1 LRRKKRDVWVAGG
14 EKQILKKNIFLNI
27 SGVFCYFFF
36 QWLISVLVVRIA
48 GFREAGVYSL
58 SFSFANIFLIIAN
71 FGVIRY
77 QLSDIQR
84 KYTDGVYFA
93 TRAVTCLAALLLG
106 VLTLFF
112 TGFTPY
118 TVMCCAAMLCFKL
131 LESITDVFFGALQRF
146 DRFGAINLSYILKGV
161 FPVAAFC
168 VALYY
173 KNLFFAT
180 VALSVVYALVVA
192 LFDIPAVIRD
202 KNLAS
207 AVAFKDIPRV
217 LFACF
222 PLALVTVVYPYMAFI
237 TRYTVNQ
244 LYSAEELGY
253 YSSVTLLIAVM
264 ITLGN
269 SVWNALIPHMAERY
283 HGKEYGLLKKTI
295 AKIIGIVMLAGAFL
309 VLAGLVF
316 GEWVLALVFGEKIRP
331 YCYLLTPTFIVSTIW
346 TLVSFFNASL
356 TAFEKRTP
364 PLVCNMAGVVV
375 CTALIRPFVQAYG
388 MIGSCYC
395 LIVSMGLQA
404 VLSLI
409 YLSTMICPHR
419 RSR

>member
-1 LRRKKRDVWVAGG
+1 M
-14 EKQILKKNIFLNI
+14 LKKNIFLNT

-36 QWLISVLVVRIA
+36 QWLVSILVVRIA

-58 SFSFANIFLIIAN
+58 SFSFANIFLIVAN

-93 TRAVTCLAALLLG
+93 ARAVTCLAAILLG
-106 VLTLFF
+106 ALALFF
-112 TGFTPY
+112 TGFTQY

-131 LESITDVFFGALQRF
+131 LESATDVLFGALQGF
-146 DRFGAINLSYILKGV
+146 DRFDVINLSYILKGV
-161 FPVAAFC
+161 FPLAAFC

-173 KNLFFAT
+173 KNLFIAT
-180 VALSVVYALVVA
+180 IALSAVYALVVA
-192 LFDIPAVIRD
+192 LFDIPAVIRN
-202 KNLAS
+202 KNLAP
-207 AVAFKDIPRV
+207 AVVIKDIPRV
-217 LFACF
+217 LFTCF

-269 SVWNALIPHMAERY
+269 SVWNVLIPRIAERY
-283 HGKEYGLLKKTI
+283 HGKEYGILKKNML
-295 AKIIGIVMLAGAFL
+295 KISGVVMLAGAFL

-316 GEWVLALVFGEKIRP
+316 GKWALALVFGEKIIP
-331 YCYLLTPTFIVSTIW
+331 YYYLMTPTFIVSAIW

-356 TAFEKRTP
+356 TAFERRIP
-364 PLVCNMAGVVV
+364 LLVCNMAGVLA

-404 VLSLI
+404 VLLLT
-409 YLSTMICPHR
+409 YLLAGIRPQSD
-419 RSR
+419 